1 MCFKQVVEK
10 AKEVE
15 EEVRAAALEAVLKEA
30 HELFV
35 MFYGSIRALLQKH
48 PAGDVAR
55 SCLHA
60 FMPDYFADFLTGKKL
75 QLPSIG
81 DGLTERGTMQPVSLE
96 RDTVLH
102 AQVFHS
108 ESNNF
113 LSPIHLS
120 IFHLFQHGQIVHAYL
135 EICKKR
141 AWVTLY
147 ALTLYS
153 ALPVYLFS
161 YEEWVFWKTVYKVMP
176 VPVLNVLSAP

>member
-60 FMPDYFADFLTGKKL
+60 FMPDYFAGK
-75 QLPSIG
+75 
-81 DGLTERGTMQPVSLE
+81 
-96 RDTVLH
+96 
-102 AQVFHS
+102 
-108 ESNNF
+108 
-113 LSPIHLS
+113 
-120 IFHLFQHGQIVHAYL
+120 FHLNYHLGTIISFN
-135 EICKKR
+135 
-141 AWVTLY
+141 
-147 ALTLYS
+147 
-153 ALPVYLFS
+153 
-161 YEEWVFWKTVYKVMP
+161 VF
-176 VPVLNVLSAP
+176 